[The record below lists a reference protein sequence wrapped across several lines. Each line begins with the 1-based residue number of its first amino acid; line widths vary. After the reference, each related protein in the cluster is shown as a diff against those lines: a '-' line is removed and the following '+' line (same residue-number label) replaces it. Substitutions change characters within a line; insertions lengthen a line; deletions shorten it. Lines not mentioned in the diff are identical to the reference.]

1 MEISSL
7 RGSPEAALIA
17 WFPDQGVLWL
27 DGSSIILLRFIAVPK
42 SYSGFGSCIF
52 LARSF
57 EVVAYGFCGWR
68 GLFRPQDSCIP
79 DAVYSIFKIHEI
91 RFLSPFACIGEEVGN
106 LIPFILYFLKVCADR
121 TESSFS
127 FCWYFSGWCHS
138 MLRILVLFSPQK
150 TASLSVDDLM
160 LIINWDIHKAFP
172 WKAYL
177 SPLFQRCFQF

>member
-7 RGSPEAALIA
+7 RGSPGAALIA

-106 LIPFILYFLKVCADR
+106 LIPFMIQFQKNMLTLKSVR
-121 TESSFS
+121 KSIHITIGHNGIWMTMMIRSISMKFS
-127 FCWYFSGWCHS
+127 F
-138 MLRILVLFSPQK
+138 
-150 TASLSVDDLM
+150 
-160 LIINWDIHKAFP
+160 
-172 WKAYL
+172 
-177 SPLFQRCFQF
+177 QR

>member
-79 DAVYSIFKIHEI
+79 DAVYSIFKVLWKALVLPFTYRGMGEVFCTGIFQKTLLIFNE
-91 RFLSPFACIGEEVGN
+91 RLVCLLTSPFIREWET
-106 LIPFILYFLKVCADR
+106 PFAQGFYKIF
-121 TESSFS
+121 FS
-127 FCWYFSGWCHS
+127 FFIAESKEV
-138 MLRILVLFSPQK
+138 R
-150 TASLSVDDLM
+150 T
-160 LIINWDIHKAFP
+160 
-172 WKAYL
+172 AYL
-177 SPLFQRCFQF
+177 FMPSYSAICRSVQL